1 MATHLTFT
9 NSTTDSPAPR
19 QHTLSFEF
27 DEFRSLST
35 ALVQRLKEGSMPPD
49 DAYWWARA
57 LCSEAYL
64 KAEAPEFAEQC
75 RVA

>member
-9 NSTTDSPAPR
+9 GSTTDGPATR
-19 QHTLSFEF
+19 NRTLSFEF

-35 ALVQRLKEGSMPPD
+35 SLVQRLKEGSMPPD

-57 LCSEAYL
+57 LCSEAYM
-64 KAEAPEFAEQC
+64 KEEAPEFAEQC